1 MRSIN
6 SLMMGLAENGMKR
19 IAALNV
25 ISSPNTVGRRK
36 DKLLKNVILDEMR
49 RMTRRPAYSAAV
61 CRVAPVPKRRS
72 M

>member
-19 IAALNV
+19 IGALNV
-25 ISSPNTVGRRK
+25 ISSPNTVGRK

-61 CRVAPVPKRRS
+61 CREAPVPKRRS